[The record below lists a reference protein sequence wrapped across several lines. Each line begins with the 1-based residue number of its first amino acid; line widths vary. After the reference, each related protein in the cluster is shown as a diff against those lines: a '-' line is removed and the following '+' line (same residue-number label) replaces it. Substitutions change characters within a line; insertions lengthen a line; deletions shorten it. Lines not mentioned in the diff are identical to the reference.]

1 MIAILAHY
9 EYDAYLI
16 YKDTTH
22 PVVMNS
28 IQLLEKMFNL
38 RLRLPDRESSSKKG
52 MLASICWLGFKEIL
66 IKELQETFH
75 CQITTAK
82 SFSKIVRVPV

>member
-16 YKDTTH
+16 YKDTAH
-22 PVVMNS
+22 PVVINS
-28 IQLLEKMFNL
+28 IQILEKMFNL

-52 MLASICWLGFKEIL
+52 MWSSLCWLGFK
-66 IKELQETFH
+66 
-75 CQITTAK
+75 K
-82 SFSKIVRVPV
+82 SSQREQVA